1 MFAAFAFQQRCLLLA
16 FFVATNSIF
25 LPDAAIFFKASLA
38 SSILLQFYID

>member
-1 MFAAFAFQQRCLLLA
+1 MFAAFAFQQRCLLL

-25 LPDAAIFFKASLA
+25 LPDADFFKASLA

>member
-16 FFVATNSIF
+16 FVATNSIF